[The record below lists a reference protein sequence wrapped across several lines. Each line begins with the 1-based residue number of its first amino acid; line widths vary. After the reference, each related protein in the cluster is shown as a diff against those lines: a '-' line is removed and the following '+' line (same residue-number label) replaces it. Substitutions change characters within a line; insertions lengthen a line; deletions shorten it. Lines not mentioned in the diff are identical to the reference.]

1 MKHKAI
7 NVGLIGLGRI
17 GKMHANNISQKLPFI
32 NLKSVI
38 DPAPDLEFIQNLG
51 PVESYINEDEVL
63 YDNNIDAVIIA
74 SPTPTHYKL
83 IKKSIKHNKH
93 VFCEKPVSFSKKE
106 IKEIIEISSGCDT
119 LIQIGLN
126 RRFDQDFI
134 MLKDKIKNGLVGKI
148 HMIHITNHDAS
159 IPKFKFLKSSGGM
172 LFDLCIHDFDM
183 LNFLTA
189 EKIKEIYVNG
199 NVFIEPRLKE
209 IDDIDS
215 AIITLELESGVLCS
229 IDSSR
234 QTHFGYDQR
243 VEVFGSKGMVSVKN
257 KSENLSFYSNEKHTM
272 KSKKQ
277 YSFIERYQDSYI
289 KELEHFYSCVSSGNK
304 PIAGLENILT
314 AIKVSAAGE
323 KSMQTNNPEMVK
335 L

>member
-1 MKHKAI
+1 
-7 NVGLIGLGRI
+7 
-17 GKMHANNISQKLPFI
+17 
-32 NLKSVI
+32 
-38 DPAPDLEFIQNLG
+38 
-51 PVESYINEDEVL
+51 
-63 YDNNIDAVIIA
+63 
-74 SPTPTHYKL
+74 
-83 IKKSIKHNKH
+83 
-93 VFCEKPVSFSKKE
+93 
-106 IKEIIEISSGCDT
+106 
-119 LIQIGLN
+119 
-126 RRFDQDFI
+126 
-134 MLKDKIKNGLVGKI
+134 
-148 HMIHITNHDAS
+148 
-159 IPKFKFLKSSGGM
+159 
-172 LFDLCIHDFDM
+172 